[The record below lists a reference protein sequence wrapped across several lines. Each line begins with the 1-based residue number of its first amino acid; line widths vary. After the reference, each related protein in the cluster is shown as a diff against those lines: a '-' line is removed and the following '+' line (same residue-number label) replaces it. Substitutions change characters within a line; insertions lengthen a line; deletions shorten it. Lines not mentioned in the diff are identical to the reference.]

1 MFIFKKTVGK
11 TVKENNAVKINN
23 KNILDYNYITEQI
36 DNIDISKVE
45 NLFFSRGAI
54 IERFKEA
61 MKEQKYITEAETGF
75 IYVDL
80 NINSFK
86 VVIESTIN
94 HYAIYD
100 AEGYKRLY
108 LYHYANN
115 CRITIYDSTS
125 NYPVYTNMFNKVGFG
140 NMSRYYH
147 ENVRED

>member
-11 TVKENNAVKINN
+11 TVKENNAVKIDN

-54 IERFKEA
+54 LERFKEA

-94 HYAIYD
+94 HYVQV
-100 AEGYKRLY
+100 
-108 LYHYANN
+108 
-115 CRITIYDSTS
+115 T
-125 NYPVYTNMFNKVGFG
+125 
-140 NMSRYYH
+140 
-147 ENVRED
+147 